1 MLYLRNG
8 EVTHL
13 LLFIVKDYKLLN
25 IYAMEMHDAHDS
37 DALKEKLTDTLPILK
52 IYAFTLTGDAARAA
66 DLLQETSVKV
76 LCNFASYTININFKG
91 WATTI
96 MHNIFVNEYKR
107 AARSV
112 SVADDTFFDCECHC
126 CDVDAAEIM
135 AAISALPC
143 EHCKAFTMYA
153 DGYKYEEIAEEMGIP
168 LGTVK
173 SRIHTARIRL
183 QRMLKDY
190 AN

>member
-1 MLYLRNG
+1 M
-8 EVTHL
+8 ETH
-13 LLFIVKDYKLLN
+13 N
-25 IYAMEMHDAHDS
+25 AHDG

-52 IYAFTLTGDAARAA
+52 LCAFALTGDAARAA
-66 DLLQETSVKV
+66 DLLQETSMKV
-76 LCNFASYTININFKG
+76 LCSFASYTINLNFKG

-112 SVADDTFFDCECHC
+112 SVADDAFFDGECNG
-126 CDVDAAEIM
+126 CDADAAEIM
-135 AAISALPC
+135 ATISALPC
-143 EHCKAFTMYA
+143 EHCKAFTMFA
-153 DGYKYEEIAEEMGIP
+153 DGYKYEEIAEELGVP

-190 AN
+190 VN

>member
-1 MLYLRNG
+1 
-8 EVTHL
+8 
-13 LLFIVKDYKLLN
+13 
-25 IYAMEMHDAHDS
+25 MEMHDAHDS
-37 DALKEKLTDTLPILK
+37 DALIEKLTDALPILK
-52 IYAFTLTGDAARAA
+52 IYAFALTGDAARAA

-135 AAISALPC
+135 AAISAFL
-143 EHCKAFTMYA
+143 A
-153 DGYKYEEIAEEMGIP
+153 
-168 LGTVK
+168 
-173 SRIHTARIRL
+173 STARLLQCLPMAINTKRL
-183 QRMLKDY
+183 PRRWAFLLVR
-190 AN
+190 

>member
-1 MLYLRNG
+1 MESHKVPDG
-8 EVTHL
+8 A
-13 LLFIVKDYKLLN
+13 
-25 IYAMEMHDAHDS
+25 AME
-37 DALKEKLTDTLPILK
+37 EILTDTLPILK
-52 IYAFTLTGDAARAA
+52 IYALTLTGDAVRAA

-76 LCNFASYTININFKG
+76 LCSFASYTININFKG

-96 MHNIFVNEYKR
+96 MHNIFVNECKR

-112 SVADDTFFDCECHC
+112 SVSDDMFFDGECHC
-126 CDVDAAEIM
+126 SDVDAAEIM

-143 EHCKAFTMYA
+143 EHCKVFTMYA

-190 AN
+190 AR

>member
-1 MLYLRNG
+1 M
-8 EVTHL
+8 ETH
-13 LLFIVKDYKLLN
+13 N
-25 IYAMEMHDAHDS
+25 AHDG

-52 IYAFTLTGDAARAA
+52 LYAFALTGDAARAA

-112 SVADDTFFDCECHC
+112 SVADDTFFDCESHGCEL
-126 CDVDAAEIM
+126 DAAEIM
-135 AAISALPC
+135 AAISALPR
-143 EHCKAFTMYA
+143 EHCKAFTMFA
-153 DGYKYEEIAEEMGIP
+153 DGYKYEEIAEELGVP

-183 QRMLKDY
+183 QRMLRDCIE
-190 AN
+190 

>member
-1 MLYLRNG
+1 
-8 EVTHL
+8 
-13 LLFIVKDYKLLN
+13 
-25 IYAMEMHDAHDS
+25 MESHNAHDD
-37 DALKEKLTDTLPILK
+37 DALKDKLTDTLPILK
-52 IYAFTLTGDAARAA
+52 IYALTLTGDAVRAA
-66 DLLQETSVKV
+66 DLLQETSIKV
-76 LCNFASYTININFKG
+76 LCSFASYTININFKG

-112 SVADDTFFDCECHC
+112 SVADDAFFDSESHGCEL
-126 CDVDAAEIM
+126 DAAEIM
-135 AAISALPC
+135 AAISSLPR
-143 EHCKAFTMYA
+143 EHCKAFTMFV
-153 DGYKYEEIAEEMGIP
+153 DGYKYEEIAEELCIP

-190 AN
+190 VN

>member
-1 MLYLRNG
+1 
-8 EVTHL
+8 
-13 LLFIVKDYKLLN
+13 
-25 IYAMEMHDAHDS
+25 MEMHDAHDS

-107 AARSV
+107 AARNV
-112 SVADDTFFDCECHC
+112 FVADDTFFDCECHC

-143 EHCKAFTMYA
+143 EHCKAFTMFA

-168 LGTVK
+168 VGTVK

-190 AN
+190 VN